1 MFNTNKREIEKLREE
16 KAQLEHALYAAY
28 NSLDLMVSTGIVD
41 KDSCEKQMRRY
52 GRILTSMNYYPI
64 LNKAKV

>member
-1 MFNTNKREIEKLREE
+1 MFNANKREIEKLREE

-28 NSLDLMVSTGIVD
+28 NNLDLMASTGTVD
-41 KDSCEKQMRRY
+41 KDSCEKQMRWY

-64 LNKAKV
+64 LNKVKV